1 MNDQHPSNQATQTTA
16 SLVRA
21 HVPVLLNETIRAL
34 SINPSGVY
42 LDATFGRGGHCRAML
57 KELSRDGRVI
67 ALDRDPQAIAVAK
80 ALQAQEPR
88 LEVVQGR
95 FAELGDVIARCGI
108 AGAITGALMDVGVS
122 SPQLD
127 DAQRGFS
134 FRHDGPLDMRM
145 DPSQGVGAAE
155 WLNSAEESD
164 IADVIWRYGEERRS
178 RRIAKAIVSARPL
191 HTTQQLA
198 EVVAKS
204 VPRTNRSATKASKH
218 PATKTFQAIRI
229 FINDELNELKQGLQ
243 VAFDNLATGGRLAVI
258 SFHSLEDREV
268 KRAFKALSRPPAL
281 PRHLP
286 VPENQ
291 AAVSGRLVSGPI
303 RAGHAELQENPRA
316 RSATLRVIERV
327 V

>member
-1 MNDQHPSNQATQTTA
+1 MNDQHSSNQATQTTA

-57 KELSRDGRVI
+57 KELSKDGRVI

-95 FAELGDVIARCGI
+95 FAELDDVIARCGI

-164 IADVIWRYGEERRS
+164 IADVIWR
-178 RRIAKAIVSARPL
+178 
-191 HTTQQLA
+191 
-198 EVVAKS
+198 
-204 VPRTNRSATKASKH
+204 
-218 PATKTFQAIRI
+218 
-229 FINDELNELKQGLQ
+229 
-243 VAFDNLATGGRLAVI
+243 
-258 SFHSLEDREV
+258 
-268 KRAFKALSRPPAL
+268 
-281 PRHLP
+281 
-286 VPENQ
+286 
-291 AAVSGRLVSGPI
+291 
-303 RAGHAELQENPRA
+303 
-316 RSATLRVIERV
+316 
-327 V
+327 

>member
-1 MNDQHPSNQATQTTA
+1 MNDQHSSNQATQTTA

-164 IADVIWRYGEERRS
+164 IANVIWRYGEERRS
-178 RRIAKAIVSARPL
+178 RRIANAIVSARPL

-204 VPRTNRSATKASKH
+204 VPRTHRPATKASKH

-243 VAFDNLATGGRLAVI
+243 AAFDNLATGGRLAVI

-268 KRAFKALSRPPAL
+268 KRAFKALSRPPGL
-281 PRHLP
+281 PRRLP